1 MTNAEKLA
9 KDTDVMAEII
19 RNYCRSTNCPSCPFC
34 ERTQNDGVFCKIV
47 TYETDTFDNDIKKW
61 LESEVEEDAEIH

>member
-9 KDTDVMAEII
+9 KDTEKLAKWL
-19 RNYCRSTNCPSCPFC
+19 CSSTGMC
-34 ERTQNDGVFCKIV
+34 EENDGNDCRTCRYSGICA
-47 TYETDTFDNDIKKW
+47 DTEDMKEW